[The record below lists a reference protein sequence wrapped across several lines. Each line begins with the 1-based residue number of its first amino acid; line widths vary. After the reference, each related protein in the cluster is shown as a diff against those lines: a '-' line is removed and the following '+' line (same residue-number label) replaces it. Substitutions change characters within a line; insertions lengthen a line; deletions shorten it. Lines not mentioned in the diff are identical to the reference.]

1 VHGSQQR
8 RSRRIHLDK
17 NKSPTGQIMSEWG
30 FVAQRLTGNHWRL
43 ARDEMLR
50 LLSGNPYC
58 LEDCGQS

>member
-1 VHGSQQR
+1 MGLNSGAAGE
-8 RSRRIHLDK
+8 STWTK